1 MYQDLIHRLA
11 TGEHLSVSECEGLY
25 ESQDLDA
32 LCAAANEFRHSRA
45 NGTAY
50 LGLRRE
56 ITYTTICGNACVV
69 CGHAVVRENL
79 GLISRTVAEVAT
91 LAALAAND
99 GYRHIRL
106 VGGANPE
113 LPYDFYLDVI
123 AAIRALCPEVHIQAF
138 APAQVAQIA
147 DAGGVSLRQ
156 ALMDMRD
163 AGIDSLPGDGAEV
176 FSPRVR
182 RALCPAKV
190 SGGTWL
196 TIMREA
202 NALGIAGE
210 ATMTFGHLETSR
222 EKAEHL
228 ARLRDLQDD
237 ECGLSAYTPLAAALP
252 ATGPWQI
259 LPLEADAIR
268 RETAIARLMLDNVT
282 HIRYA
287 YACSDLSLCRAAL
300 EAGADEVCV
309 TVSDSTAEAP
319 PPDMAQVRDL
329 IESLGMVLRE
339 SADGRRCQSCAACQM

>member
-1 MYQDLIHRLA
+1 MYQGMVHRLA
-11 TGEHLSVSECEGLY
+11 AGERLSVSECEGLY
-25 ESQDLDA
+25 ESHDLDA
-32 LCAAANEFRHSRA
+32 LCAAANEVRHARA
-45 NGTAY
+45 NGTVY

-56 ITYTTICGNACVV
+56 ITYTTICANACPL
-69 CGHAVVRENL
+69 CGRADDRESL
-79 GLISRTVAEVAT
+79 GLISRTVDEIAA
-91 LAALAAND
+91 LAALAGGN

-113 LPYDFYLDVI
+113 LPYEFYLDAIV
-123 AAIRALCPEVHIQAF
+123 AIRALCPEAHIQAF

-147 DAGGVSLRQ
+147 RAGGVSLSQ
-156 ALMDMRD
+156 ALGDMKH

-182 RALCPAKV
+182 RVLCPAKV

-202 NALGIAGE
+202 NALGITGE
-210 ATMTFGHLETSR
+210 ATMTFGHLETPG

-237 ECGLSAYTPLAAALP
+237 AGGLFAYTPLAASLP
-252 ATGPWQI
+252 PTGPWQV
-259 LPLEADAIR
+259 LPLDADAIR
-268 RETAIARLMLDNVT
+268 RETAIARLMLDNVA

-300 EAGADEVCV
+300 EAGADDVCV
-309 TVSDSTAEAP
+309 TVSDTSAEAP
-319 PPDMAQVRDL
+319 PPDMSPVRGL
-329 IESLGMVLRE
+329 IGSLGMTLRE
-339 SADGRRCQSCAACQM
+339 ADHAPRPQALAVN

>member
-1 MYQDLIHRLA
+1 MYQELVHRLA
-11 TGEHLSVSECEGLY
+11 AEERLSVSECENLY
-25 ESQDLDA
+25 YSHDLDA
-32 LCAAANEFRHSRA
+32 LCAAANEVRHARA

-56 ITYTTICGNACVV
+56 ITYTTICGNACPV
-69 CGHAVVRENL
+69 CGRADDRESL
-79 GLISRTVAEVAT
+79 GLISRSVDEVAT

-106 VGGANPE
+106 VGGANPD
-113 LPYDFYLDVI
+113 LPYEFYLDVI
-123 AAIRALCPEVHIQAF
+123 VAIRALCPEVHIQAF

-156 ALMDMRD
+156 ALTDMRD

-182 RALCPAKV
+182 RMRCPAKV

-210 ATMTFGHLETSR
+210 ATMTFGHLETPR

-228 ARLRDLQDD
+228 TRLRDLQDD
-237 ECGLSAYTPLAAALP
+237 EGGLRAYTPLAAALP
-252 ATGPWQI
+252 ATGPWQV
-259 LPLEADAIR
+259 LPLDADSIR

-300 EAGADEVCV
+300 AAGADDVCV
-309 TVSDSTAEAP
+309 TVSDTTAETP
-319 PPDMAQVRDL
+319 PPDMTSVRDL
-329 IESLGMVLRE
+329 IEALGMTMRE
-339 SADGRRCQSCAACQM
+339 SEYDRRCQSCEMF